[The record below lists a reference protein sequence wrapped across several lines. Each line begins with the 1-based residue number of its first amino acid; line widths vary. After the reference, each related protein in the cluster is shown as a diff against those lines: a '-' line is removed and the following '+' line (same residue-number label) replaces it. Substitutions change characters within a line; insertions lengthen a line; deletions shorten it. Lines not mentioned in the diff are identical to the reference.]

1 MSSRRTPRVANRL
14 LPVLAALSLGAVA
27 ALAFAPISWPI
38 ASIGSLAGL
47 WMLWS
52 RRSPAGAAA
61 CGFAYGFGL
70 FAVGTYWLYTAV
82 HGVGKVP
89 IPVALLLMGGLVSI
103 MAAYYA
109 AVGWCYARF
118 ARRHLPIDCVCVLP
132 SMWILM
138 EWLRGWFLSGF
149 PWLAFGYSQ
158 IDTPLAGYAP
168 VLGVYGASF
177 AAALVAGGLVMAA
190 HRRFAIAMAIFVC
203 AYGAGYLLRGV
214 QFVVPSGPPV
224 SVALVQ
230 GSVPQDEKWASESR
244 EPTKKLY
251 AALTEQAWGSRIIL
265 WPEATLPQLYH
276 DAVPFLSEVYAGARA
291 HGSALVL
298 GLLRYDADADSI
310 RNGLVALDED
320 EEWYYKRRLVPFGE
334 YFPVPEFVRSWMRL
348 QNLAYVDLA
357 PGAER
362 QPPLHVAGLKLGETI
377 CYEDS
382 YAAEQL
388 EVLKEA
394 DVLVNVSNDAW
405 YGDSSA
411 PHQHLEI
418 TRMRSLEAGRWMMR
432 ATNNGISALI
442 APDGRV
448 VARTRQFVPEVLKGT
463 VTPYSGLTPYARLG
477 NRPVLILCVFGLL
490 LGLYVPR
497 RAQVLRR

>member
-1 MSSRRTPRVANRL
+1 MANRA
-14 LPVLAALSLGAVA
+14 LPMLAALSLGAVA
-27 ALAFAPISWPI
+27 ALAFAPTSWSI

-47 WMLWS
+47 WLLWNRQS
-52 RRSPAGAAA
+52 AGQAAA
-61 CGFAYGFGL
+61 SGFAYGFGL
-70 FAVGTYWLYTAV
+70 FSVGTYWLFTAV

-89 IPVALLLMGGLVSI
+89 IPVALLLMGGLVAI

-109 AVGWCYARF
+109 LVGWCYARF

-132 SMWILM
+132 ASWVLM

-158 IDTPLAGYAP
+158 IDTPLAGFAP
-168 VLGVYGASF
+168 VLGVYGVSF
-177 AAALVAGGLVMAA
+177 AAALVAGGIVLVA
-190 HRRFAIAMAIFVC
+190 HRRFALALGILVS

-214 QFVVPSGPPV
+214 PFVAPTGEPV

-230 GSVPQDEKWASESR
+230 GAVPQDEKWASESR

-276 DAVPFLSEVYAGARA
+276 DAVPFLSEVYAAAHA
-291 HGSALVL
+291 HGSSLVL

-310 RNGLVALDED
+310 RNGLVALDAD

-334 YFPVPEFVRSWMRL
+334 YFPVPDFVRGWMRL
-348 QNLAYVDLA
+348 RNLAYVDLA
-357 PGAER
+357 PGPAH
-362 QPPLHVAGLKLGETI
+362 QAPLHVAGLRLGETI

-388 EVLKEA
+388 AVLAEA

-432 ATNNGISALI
+432 ATNNGVSALI

-463 VTPYSGLTPYARLG
+463 VTPYGGLTPYARLG
-477 NRPVLILCVFGLL
+477 NCPVLVLCVLSLL

-497 RAQVLRR
+497 RAHVRPR

>member
-1 MSSRRTPRVANRL
+1 MAKRALSI
-14 LPVLAALSLGAVA
+14 LAALSLGAVA
-27 ALAFAPISWPI
+27 ALAFAPTSWSV

-47 WMLWS
+47 WLLWS
-52 RRSPAGAAA
+52 RQSAGQAAA
-61 CGFAYGFGL
+61 SGFAYGFGL

-82 HGVGKVP
+82 HGVGKAP

-132 SMWILM
+132 AMWVLM

-158 IDTPLAGYAP
+158 IDTPLAGFAP
-168 VLGVYGASF
+168 VLGVYGVSF
-177 AAALVAGGLVMAA
+177 AAGLVAGAVVMAA
-190 HRRFAIAMAIFVC
+190 HRRFALAFGILVA

-214 QFVVPSGPPV
+214 PFVAPAGKPV
-224 SVALVQ
+224 TVALVQ
-230 GSVPQDEKWASESR
+230 GAVPQDEKWASESR

-251 AALTEQAWGSRIIL
+251 AALTEQAWGSQIIV

-276 DAVPFLSEVYAGARA
+276 DAVPFLSEVYAGAHA

-310 RNGLVALDED
+310 RNGLLALDAD

-348 QNLAYVDLA
+348 RNLAYVDLA
-357 PGAER
+357 PGAAG
-362 QPPLHVAGLKLGETI
+362 QPPLHVAGLRLGETI

-388 EVLKEA
+388 AVLAEA

-432 ATNNGISALI
+432 ATNNGVSALI
-442 APDGRV
+442 APDGRIA
-448 VARTRQFVPEVLKGT
+448 ARTRQFVPEVLKGT

-477 NRPVLILCVFGLL
+477 NYPVLVLCVLSLL

-497 RAQVLRR
+497 RAHVLPR